1 MPSLIENPHFVT
13 FLLSHRDLAPGFP
26 PQKCCSSG
34 GFWTYV
40 GNFNVKPKKIGISC
54 HSD

>member
-34 GFWTYV
+34 VVYV
-40 GNFNVKPKKIGISC
+40 VSSVDYGSLGLCVRL
-54 HSD
+54 